1 VTSGNLDAAA
11 DGQFTGKLADPAD
24 TLTKRGGKGHVYFE
38 GVSYTRL
45 AWIRRSARLG
55 HTLAAGEGSV
65 LDAELERVTAMVE
78 AAYLEG
84 WSDALSRADLDEFPE
99 QGVPRSA
106 DWYYSDARWL
116 LTGEAV

>member
-65 LDAELERVTAMVE
+65 LEAELERVTALVE
-78 AAYLEG
+78 AAYREG
-84 WSDALSRADLDEFPE
+84 AAEGAAYTGKAFFE
-99 QGVPRSA
+99 
-106 DWYYSDARWL
+106 SDARKAL
-116 LTGEAV
+116 DA